1 MSTNQWELLQK
12 IGFVRVSGSAEE
24 KQAAEILREEVEARG
39 EKARLEMFEVAGQ
52 VIKKVSCATEK
63 TSYPVTAY
71 GNCGETDE
79 TGLTAPFYYME
90 VPGPVSLQ
98 QASGKIVL
106 VNGYLNYKL
115 YQSLIDSGAVGFITY
130 NGEAR
135 DSEETTDIAHRE
147 LREKL
152 AELAGGQHDDS
163 RRDAAGSGKP
173 EDDHACRSAGS
184 GQRRFT
190 KCHRGNPGLNPA
202 GGCDRAD
209 GAL

>member
-1 MSTNQWELLQK
+1 MSGGEFAAPGNWVQLQEGIDNDSPELFYEDLMK
-12 IGFVRVSGSAEE
+12 GGKNLGNPELVRILADNALSNAEWLRDTVGVQSVSYTH
-24 KQAAEILREEVEARG
+24 L
-39 EKARLEMFEVAGQ
+39 ARLEMFEVAGQ

-147 LREKL
+147 LREKPVSYTHL
-152 AELAGGQHDDS
+152 DVYKRQG
-163 RRDAAGSGKP
+163 
-173 EDDHACRSAGS
+173 
-184 GQRRFT
+184 
-190 KCHRGNPGLNPA
+190 
-202 GGCDRAD
+202 
-209 GAL
+209 